1 MITKFVAKVQ
11 TNGKKVDK
19 NDINFKI
26 VANFAVVN
34 IRKQELLHIEDD
46 KIQYYRGSGE
56 RGSLSLIDKS

>member
-26 VANFAVVN
+26 VANFAVE
-34 IRKQELLHIEDD
+34 I
-46 KIQYYRGSGE
+46 SGN
-56 RGSLSLIDKS
+56 KSYSI

>member
-26 VANFAVVN
+26 VVNFAVVN
-34 IRKQELLHIEDD
+34 IRKQEL
-46 KIQYYRGSGE
+46 
-56 RGSLSLIDKS
+56 